1 MHVIYCIISVKYV
14 YERGNFLGE
23 LIGAVGGALMIAL
36 IVVLAFRF
44 VWETFSSGSSETLK
58 SISYYP
64 VFHWRR
70 ELFFCSAVRLYII
83 LYMKKHLCLTLRRYG
98 IILLQVHF

>member
-1 MHVIYCIISVKYV
+1 MNSNKYV

-44 VWETFSSGSSETLK
+44 VWETFNSGSSETLK
-58 SISYYP
+58 SISRCFNCVGNYSF
-64 VFHWRR
+64 VLR
-70 ELFFCSAVRLYII
+70 CSYI
-83 LYMKKHLCLTLRRYG
+83 
-98 IILLQVHF
+98 